1 MSGWLALFAKALF
14 AMIVLN
20 EIRGAILAVPV
31 LWTMY
36 QAGGTLMATWL
47 GFCSLAGIALSVVVP
62 LYGARFAARRW
73 GVGQAG

>member
-14 AMIVLN
+14 AMVVLN

-36 QAGGTLMATWL
+36 QSGGTVMAVWL
-47 GFCSLAGIALSVVVP
+47 GFCSLAGIALSVAVP
-62 LYGARFAARRW
+62 VYGGRWAKRRFSRALA
-73 GVGQAG
+73 